1 MDGLDNMGL
10 ETLKAQVESC
20 LGEYPSTLNS
30 DTKLANAVIYK
41 FYGSYLKKDEEGD
54 LILKLKDRYFLPSD
68 RSIARIRQAF
78 NANGKYLP
86 TDPEIIRK
94 RGEKE
99 ETWYHHLG
107 Y

>member
-1 MDGLDNMGL
+1 MKL

-20 LGEYPSTLNS
+20 LREFSSTVNS
-30 DTKLANAVIYK
+30 DTKLTNAVIYK
-41 FYGSYLKKDEEGD
+41 FYGSYLKKDAEGE
-54 LILKLKDRYFLPSD
+54 LTLRLKDRYFLPSD

-86 TDPEIIRK
+86 TDPEVIKR

-99 ETWYHHLG
+99 EAWYHHLG